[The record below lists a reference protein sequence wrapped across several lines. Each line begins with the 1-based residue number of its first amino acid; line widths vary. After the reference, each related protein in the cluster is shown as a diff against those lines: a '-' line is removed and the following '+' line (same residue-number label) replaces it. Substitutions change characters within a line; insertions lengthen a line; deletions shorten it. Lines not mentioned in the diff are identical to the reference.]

1 VGSMTTT
8 TPPRS
13 TRSDLRSVIGLA
25 DGLRPAVMRLARRLR
40 QVRADGLDLTPSQ
53 LSAMGVLARSDDQ
66 PIGALAAAERVA
78 APSMTRT
85 VNALEE
91 RGLVTRTPDP
101 TDRRQ
106 SLVSLTTSGRH
117 VLLLNRR
124 RRSEWLA
131 QRIADLDPQ
140 DKEVLRRAV
149 GILERITAA

>member
-1 VGSMTTT
+1 MTTT
-8 TPPRS
+8 TPPLSSRG
-13 TRSDLRSVIGLA
+13 DLRSVAGLA

-53 LSAMGVLARSDDQ
+53 LSAMGVLARSEDQ

-85 VNALEE
+85 VKALEE
-91 RGLVTRTPDP
+91 RGLVARTPDP
-101 TDRRQ
+101 ADRRH
-106 SLVSLTTSGRH
+106 SLVSLTTSGRQ
-117 VLLLNRR
+117 VLLLNRH

-131 QRIADLDPQ
+131 QRIADLDPE

-149 GILERITAA
+149 GILERINAA

>member
-1 VGSMTTT
+1 MTMM
-8 TPPRS
+8 TPTRS
-13 TRSDLRSVIGLA
+13 SRSDLRSVAGLA

-91 RGLVTRTPDP
+91 RGLVARTPDP

-106 SLVSLTTSGRH
+106 SLVSLTTSGRQ

-149 GILERITAA
+149 GILERINAA

>member
-1 VGSMTTT
+1 MSTTT
-8 TPPRS
+8 TTRS
-13 TRSDLRSVIGLA
+13 PRSDLRSVSGLA
-25 DGLRPAVMRLARRLR
+25 DGLRPAVMQLARRLR

-53 LSAMGVLARSDDQ
+53 LSAMGILARADDQ

-91 RGLVTRTPDP
+91 RGLVTRAPDP
-101 TDRRQ
+101 ADRRQ
-106 SLVSLTTSGRH
+106 SLISLTTTGREL
-117 VLLLNRR
+117 LLLNRR

-149 GILERITAA
+149 GVLERINAA